1 MKVQDLKAKHR
12 AKALDNILDNM
23 GDTMTIRAALEMKL
37 EAAFHWSESR
47 EGAKYWLKIINKY
60 DK

>member
-23 GDTMTIRAALEMKL
+23 GDTMTIRRALEMEL
-37 EAAFHWSESR
+37 ASAFHWSKSR
-47 EGAKYWLKIINKY
+47 EGLYYWLKIFNKY
-60 DK
+60 SK

>member
-12 AKALDNILDNM
+12 AKALDNILDNY
-23 GDTMTIRAALEMKL
+23 GDKMTIRRALEMEL
-37 EAAFHWSESR
+37 PAAFHWSESR